1 MQKLWLG
8 LPIALTVV
16 ACGQMNRPTAA
27 ATPKDAALTY
37 ESEGAL
43 SYVATPSGA
52 PSSRPLERTAASS
65 VNPSGAPGRNPST
78 IGDFVRTRSAQMNF
92 CYEEALVANP
102 KLAGAIAVAVTIT
115 SAGDVTDA
123 SVTKRS
129 WSGKG
134 SEVLEQ
140 CVRARVRT
148 WKFPASE
155 APTGTYPFS
164 LSFTK

>member
-1 MQKLWLG
+1 MQKLLWG
-8 LPIALTVV
+8 LPIALAAV
-16 ACGQMNRPTAA
+16 ACSQMNRPTAA
-27 ATPKDAALTY
+27 ATPKDAGRTY
-37 ESEGAL
+37 EAEGAL
-43 SYVATPSGA
+43 SYAAT
-52 PSSRPLERTAASS
+52 SSPAVGRTLPASASASS
-65 VNPSGAPGRNPST
+65 APGRNPTT

-123 SVTKRS
+123 SVTNRS

-134 SEVLEQ
+134 SDVLES
-140 CVRARVRT
+140 CVRARVKS
-148 WKFPASE
+148 WKFPASD